1 MENNITSL
9 VTSLVAD
16 YFSDPENSGSSEKW
30 ISDKLNEAL
39 PELGKESSA
48 AIGKSIINT
57 INSVNSNIAA
67 VDKAIAEGGT
77 RESYLIEAVDSTL
90 PDSSMGTRAKILAG
104 CAGALANAAGEMD
117 NGGLFN
123 INGEMKDF
131 EEMWKEDN
139 WNEYKVSDLASN
151 VAQQAGAAA
160 LKTLSENIMSGVEES
175 IQSGVELGNDVLCS
189 EVGSAADVGI
199 KTAAAGALQIA
210 YKKGYL
216 DELMPFEVTPSSLA
230 NIAVGAVEDVK
241 TIASV
246 AAGDLSVEEGL
257 DRVQRTGV
265 ARVVNF
271 IAENGE
277 AAGAFIGGLFGP
289 QGIAVGRVVGKAIS
303 YCAKTEAKQAMIDA
317 GNAICDCARACFTT
331 VKNAAVSAWNTVK
344 NGILSLFA

>member
-16 YFSDPENSGSSEKW
+16 YFSDPENSGSTEKW
-30 ISDKLNEAL
+30 IADKLNDAL
-39 PELGKESSA
+39 PELGEEASA

-67 VDKAIAEGGT
+67 VDKVIAEGGT
-77 RESYLIEAVDSTL
+77 RESYLREAVDNTL
-90 PDSSMGTRAKILAG
+90 ADSSMGTRAKILAG

-117 NGGLFN
+117 NGGMFN

-131 EEMWKEDN
+131 EEMWKDDN
-139 WNEYKVSDLASN
+139 WNEYSTGDLASN
-151 VAQQAGAAA
+151 VAQQAAAA
-160 LKTLSENIMSGVEES
+160 AVKTLSENIMSGVEES
-175 IQSGVELGNDVLCS
+175 IQSGMKMGNDVLCS
-189 EVGSAADVGI
+189 ELGSAADVGI
-199 KTAAAGALQIA
+199 KTAAAGAIQIA

-216 DELMPFEVTPSSLA
+216 DEIMPFEVTPSSLA

-246 AAGDLSVEEGL
+246 ASGDLSVEEGL

-265 ARVVNF
+265 ARVVDF

-277 AAGAFIGGLFGP
+277 AAGTYIGGLIGTP
-289 QGIAVGRVVGKAIS
+289 GNIIGKIVGKAIS
-303 YCAKTEAKQAMIDA
+303 YCAKSEARKDMIEA
-317 GNAICDCARACFTT
+317 GNAVCNCARACVEVL
-331 VKNAAVSAWNTVK
+331 VKAAANTFETIK
-344 NGILSLFA
+344 SEFLSIFA